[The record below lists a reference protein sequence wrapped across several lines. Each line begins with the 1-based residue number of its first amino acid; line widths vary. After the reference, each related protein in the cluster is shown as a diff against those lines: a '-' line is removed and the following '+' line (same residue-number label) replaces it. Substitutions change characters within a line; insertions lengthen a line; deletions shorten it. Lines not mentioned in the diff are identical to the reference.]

1 MSADT
6 SKTGQWGEDIAAEYL
21 KNNGYAVL
29 TRNFHTPT
37 GEIDIVAL
45 KQITHVSCLVF
56 VEVKTRTSQKHG
68 YPEEAVSRKK
78 WNHLQT
84 AIQYYLESHPDVNV
98 EWYVDVIA
106 ILGHPDQENPQIQH
120 FQNVVMADERE

>member
-6 SKTGQWGEDIAAEYL
+6 SKTGQWGEDIAAGYL
-21 KNNGYAVL
+21 KNNGYTIL
-29 TRNFHTPT
+29 NRNFHTSMS
-37 GEIDIVAL
+37 EIDIVAL
-45 KQITHVSCLVF
+45 KQIANVSCLVF

>member
-6 SKTGQWGEDIAAEYL
+6 AKTGQWGEDIAAGYL
-21 KNNGYAVL
+21 KDHGYTVL
-29 TRNFHTPT
+29 TRNFHTPM

-45 KQITHVSCLVF
+45 KQIANLSCLVF
-56 VEVKTRTSQKHG
+56 VEVKTRTSQKYG

-84 AIQYYLESHPDVNV
+84 AIQYYLESHPELNL
-98 EWYVDVIA
+98 EWCVDVIA
-106 ILGHPDQENPQIQH
+106 ILGDPAQENPQIQH

>member
-1 MSADT
+1 MSVDT

-21 KNNGYAVL
+21 KNNGYIVL
-29 TRNFHTPT
+29 TRNFHTPM

-45 KQITHVSCLVF
+45 KQIANVSCLVF
-56 VEVKTRTSQKHG
+56 VEVKTRTSQKYG

-84 AIQYYLESHPDVNV
+84 AIQYYLESHPDISV

-120 FQNVVMADERE
+120 YQNVVMADERE